1 MLEVIEKLLILQ
13 DRDRK
18 ILQVREELA
27 RIPPERLELQARSA
41 TAQAKLESARLRV
54 KQLESERKTLELDV
68 EAKKQLI
75 DKYSVQQY
83 QTRKNEEY
91 RALTHEIDTCKQVIV
106 KLEDQQL
113 ELMDQGEQAQRE
125 VAALTQTGT
134 EVKRTVEGRLS
145 DLAAREA
152 HLRQELNTLEAN
164 RNELA
169 AAVAEG
175 ARTRYERLLK
185 QRGGSVVVGIER
197 GVCGGCHMQLSRQIV
212 VSCQADQELMSCPN
226 CGRILYYTPDMDLAT
241 AD

>member
-18 ILQVREELA
+18 ILQMREELA
-27 RIPPERLELQARSA
+27 RISPECLELQARSA
-41 TAQAKLESARLRV
+41 TAQAKLENARLRV
-54 KQLESERKTLELDV
+54 KHLESDRKTLELEV
-68 EAKKQLI
+68 ETKKQLI

-91 RALTHEIDTCKQVIV
+91 RALTHEIDTCKEAIV

-113 ELMDQGEQAQRE
+113 DLMDQGEQAQRE

-134 EVKRTVEGRLS
+134 QVKRTVDGRLS

-169 AAVAEG
+169 AAVEEG
-175 ARTRYERLLK
+175 TLTRYERLLK

-197 GVCGGCHMQLSRQIV
+197 GVCGGCHMQFGRHLV
-212 VSCQADQELMSCPN
+212 VACIADQEIVSCPN
-226 CGRILYYTPDMDLAT
+226 CGRILYYTRDMDVSVVE
-241 AD
+241 